1 MRPWAYRDSFI
12 LLAPTAQLGLAHG
25 QVGSGDADLAVA
37 MLISRWPLVL
47 GALAAASA
55 PRPAALGRKD

>member
-1 MRPWAYRDSFI
+1 MGPWAYQDSFI

-37 MLISRWPLVL
+37 MLISRWPLLL

-55 PRPAALGRKD
+55 